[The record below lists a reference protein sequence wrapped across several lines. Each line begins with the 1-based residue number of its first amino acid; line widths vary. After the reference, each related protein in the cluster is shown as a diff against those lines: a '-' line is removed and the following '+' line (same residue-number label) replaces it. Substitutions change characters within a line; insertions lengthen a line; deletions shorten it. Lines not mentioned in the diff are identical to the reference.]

1 MRNKYSEAAWRTA
14 RSNSRVRGTYTR
26 ACGTGYYGRGGR
38 RGRLFAP
45 GTGTGTGRAAV
56 RSERYIFL
64 NILVTV
70 RNRLVTQPCHL
81 LPALPITYLLLTK
94 YVPGHRRGY
103 AVRFWLPRNPLS
115 FSLFLSFFPSLSRSL
130 SVSVFLSLHLSL
142 FLFFSFLCNYL
153 VPQHASAPFSALAGS
168 EYACERL
175 AASRCVYRAYRIT
188 RATSTFPR
196 KKLLL
201 VETFGRKI

>member
-1 MRNKYSEAAWRTA
+1 ME
-14 RSNSRVRGTYTR
+14 NSQDSRGYVGTYVHV
-26 ACGTGYYGRGGR
+26 AQGTTEGGR
-38 RGRLFAP
+38 EEGRRERFAL

-115 FSLFLSFFPSLSRSL
+115 SSLASFYL
-130 SVSVFLSLHLSL
+130 SVFL
-142 FLFFSFLCNYL
+142 FS
-153 VPQHASAPFSALAGS
+153 SFSRS
-168 EYACERL
+168 F
-175 AASRCVYRAYRIT
+175 VTIWYRATRKFLIPRSGRQRVCVSVPPRRAACIARIASHS
-188 RATSTFPR
+188 RDFYKSILSQCS
-196 KKLLL
+196 K
-201 VETFGRKI
+201 